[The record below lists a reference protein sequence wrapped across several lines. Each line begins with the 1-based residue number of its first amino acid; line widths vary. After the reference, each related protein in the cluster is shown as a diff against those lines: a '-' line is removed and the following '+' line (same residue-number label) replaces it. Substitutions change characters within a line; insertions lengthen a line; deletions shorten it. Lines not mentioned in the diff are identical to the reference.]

1 MLITGC
7 FVRFAPVSID
17 VSLAEELLDINHGIQ
32 VISADS
38 RTLQRRCHTIN
49 IPIISALYAMCEN
62 VFVLNTDFHTTEE
75 SLPFPGTYV
84 FAKFVSSWL
93 VHCRVKPN
101 LHDDFAML
109 DELGTMLFCR
119 VWAKKGMVVRWF
131 FSRQYFGKCSPRNSR
146 ILFVHMAHHARTVIK
161 VSRGLTNYGS
171 CNGSPVT
178 RWRCNFQRCAVPTS
192 DESCGQTSLKIG
204 SRQCAAAFSLQIPM
218 PCTDPD
224 STLLYI
230 SKWERKQIRTEK

>member
-1 MLITGC
+1 MATVLKPKTRYIAFCDPVIRNSQQHFVEIPRIFIHTLLTTWHRHMLITGC

-119 VWAKKGMVVRWF
+119 VWAKKGMVVR
-131 FSRQYFGKCSPRNSR
+131 
-146 ILFVHMAHHARTVIK
+146 
-161 VSRGLTNYGS
+161 
-171 CNGSPVT
+171 
-178 RWRCNFQRCAVPTS
+178 
-192 DESCGQTSLKIG
+192 
-204 SRQCAAAFSLQIPM
+204 
-218 PCTDPD
+218 
-224 STLLYI
+224 
-230 SKWERKQIRTEK
+230 